1 MIQEIERNYKRKM
14 SISVSEEIYK
24 ILKQKINMSAYIE
37 SLVLKENIK
46 LTPINYYEVK
56 IWKIIL

>member
-56 IWKIIL
+56 I